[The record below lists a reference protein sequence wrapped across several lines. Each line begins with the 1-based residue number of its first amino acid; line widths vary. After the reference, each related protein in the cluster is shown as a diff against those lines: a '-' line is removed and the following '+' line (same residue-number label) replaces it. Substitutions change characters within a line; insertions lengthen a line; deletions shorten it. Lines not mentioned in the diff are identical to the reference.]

1 MATGHSNEGVKESA
15 LASTDRFWI
24 LVNARNRESYLEQ
37 LSSDGS
43 RGSRETLVV
52 RDGEHVL
59 ISVDVGRGSALAV
72 PFKIDELACSGATL
86 VVRLISDTAPC
97 ARCVD
102 DSLASAVEARGGL
115 DAAGI
120 FGAVRAGISRCAAR
134 AHTEPTRA
142 EPGGAC
148 APPESSGARST
159 GALHLVPPNAPH
171 VTAGGVPASCDVD
184 VVLLI

>member
-1 MATGHSNEGVKESA
+1 MTTGHSNEGVKESA
-15 LASTDRFWI
+15 LASTDRLWI

-37 LSSDGS
+37 LSSG
-43 RGSRETLVV
+43 GSRETLVV

-115 DAAGI
+115 
-120 FGAVRAGISRCAAR
+120 
-134 AHTEPTRA
+134 
-142 EPGGAC
+142 
-148 APPESSGARST
+148 
-159 GALHLVPPNAPH
+159 
-171 VTAGGVPASCDVD
+171 
-184 VVLLI
+184 